1 MNSPGLLM
9 VTAIFVAIALLTYG
23 IMLIYRSRQ
32 VIRDRFKEPES
43 NAAVALLRR
52 DEGRDTLKKRLLYW
66 LSLPG
71 KMALK
76 NQDETSQIRVS
87 LIMAGYR
94 QANAPAVYFGMRAMF
109 ALLLPLPYLLM
120 ITVQRH
126 ITTPTLAITFGL
138 CGLGYFL
145 PHFLLRMQIGRRQD
159 RLDKALPDV
168 LDLFIVCMEAGLA
181 LQAAMNRVAD
191 EIKYAYRDFYSE
203 LQITGAEMRAGIPQQ
218 AALKNLSTRT
228 GVSSIN
234 SLVTL
239 MIQTEK
245 LGTSIA
251 QSLRTHAD
259 FVRVQRSLRAEEKA
273 AKTPIKILIPLI
285 FFIFPAMLIVIAG
298 PAAIQVVKTFLPAL
312 KH

>member
-9 VTAIFVAIALLTYG
+9 VTATFIAIALLTYG
-23 IMLIYRSRQ
+23 VMLIYRSRQ
-32 VIRDRFKEPES
+32 IIRDRFKKPES
-43 NAAVALLRR
+43 HAAVALLRR
-52 DEGRDTLKKRLLYW
+52 DEGRDTLKKCILHW
-66 LSLPG
+66 LSLSG
-71 KMALK
+71 KWALK
-76 NQDETSQIRVS
+76 SPDEVS
-87 LIMAGYR
+87 KLRSHLIMAGYR
-94 QANAPAVYFGMRAMF
+94 QANAPAVYFGIRALF

-120 ITVQRH
+120 VTVQRN
-126 ITTPTLAITFGL
+126 ISAPALALAFGL
-138 CGLGYFL
+138 SGLGYFM
-145 PHFLLRMQIGRRQD
+145 PQYLLRMKIGRRQD

-181 LQAAMNRVAD
+181 LQAAMNRVAH
-191 EIKYAYRDFYSE
+191 EIEYSYRDFYSE
-203 LQITGAEMRAGIPQQ
+203 LQLTVAEMRAGIPQA

-273 AKTPIKILIPLI
+273 AKTPIDRKS
-285 FFIFPAMLIVIAG
+285 
-298 PAAIQVVKTFLPAL
+298 VV
-312 KH
+312 